1 MLDHVSMREDD
12 TPPRIVL
19 SKADSDRLIDLALAA
34 SGSMPA
40 IADALI
46 DEVNRADVVAPHRLP
61 ADAVAMH
68 SVVDY
73 RDDTTGRV
81 RTVQIVYPQDA
92 DISVDRVSILT
103 PIGVALIG
111 LSGGQS
117 TVWRG
122 RDGLK
127 RRLTVLRVSQDE
139 ASVEQGHDA
148 AS

>member
-1 MLDHVSMREDD
+1 MLERMSIREDD
-12 TPPRIVL
+12 APPRIVL
-19 SKADSDRLIDLALAA
+19 SKADSDRLVDLALAA

-40 IADALI
+40 IADALM

-81 RTVQIVYPQDA
+81 RRVQIVYPQDA
-92 DISVDRVSILT
+92 DISVDKVSILT

-117 TVWRG
+117 TLWRG
-122 RDGLK
+122 RDGLT
-127 RRLTVLRVSQDE
+127 RRLTVLQVTRDQVNAE
-139 ASVEQGHDA
+139 HRHDA